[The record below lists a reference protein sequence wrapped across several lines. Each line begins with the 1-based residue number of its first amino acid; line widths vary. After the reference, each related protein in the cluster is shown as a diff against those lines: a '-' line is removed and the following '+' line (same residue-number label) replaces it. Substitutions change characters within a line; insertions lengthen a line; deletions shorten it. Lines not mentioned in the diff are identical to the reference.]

1 MNFALILLVLTVVT
15 GVLYAVD
22 VLKFRKLRERRYASF
37 YGLTSKP
44 FQLRLDPQFYF
55 PSDQQRRAT
64 AYLEYGMQQNEGFV
78 VITGPFGVGKTTIVR
93 KMLDGLDPEKVVVA
107 HLEIASDNADDIL
120 RLVGAAFG
128 VSARSGEKSEIQLAL
143 EAFLIGLTSKGK
155 CCLLIVDEA
164 QNLSPKAVEELRLLS
179 NSLFG
184 NQPLLRIFL
193 VGQPEFRDTLKSPKL
208 AQFRQRVVASCNI
221 DPMDEDETRGYIEHR
236 LQCAGANGSPTFT
249 PDSFRVIF
257 KATNG
262 IPRRINAI
270 CDRLLL
276 SGFINNKKEFS
287 AKDVDEVSRKASE
300 EVRDANRGIAPALD
314 VLGEPKEAKEP
325 LWVEWGASFF
335 PVILIVFVLR
345 SFLFE
350 PFKIPSG
357 SMLPTLEIGDF
368 ILVNKFTYGIRLPV
382 INKKIISINQPQRG
396 DVMVFRYPENPSL
409 DYIKRVV
416 GIPGDTVAYQYK
428 RLTVN
433 GQPVDSTK
441 IFDYHHPER
450 LYYSDQFVAKMGKV
464 EHRYLNDS
472 DAPAFIPDATQF
484 PYRENCTYNA
494 AGVICKVPPGHYFM
508 MGDNRD
514 NSRDSRFWGFV
525 PDENIVGK
533 AVFIWFHMYSL
544 IPPKGLDLS
553 RIGSF
558 N

>member
-300 EVRDANRGIAPALD
+300 EVRDANRGMVRALE

-325 LWVEWGASFF
+325 
-335 PVILIVFVLR
+335 
-345 SFLFE
+345 
-350 PFKIPSG
+350 
-357 SMLPTLEIGDF
+357 
-368 ILVNKFTYGIRLPV
+368 
-382 INKKIISINQPQRG
+382 
-396 DVMVFRYPENPSL
+396 
-409 DYIKRVV
+409 
-416 GIPGDTVAYQYK
+416 
-428 RLTVN
+428 
-433 GQPVDSTK
+433 
-441 IFDYHHPER
+441 
-450 LYYSDQFVAKMGKV
+450 
-464 EHRYLNDS
+464 
-472 DAPAFIPDATQF
+472 
-484 PYRENCTYNA
+484 
-494 AGVICKVPPGHYFM
+494 
-508 MGDNRD
+508 
-514 NSRDSRFWGFV
+514 
-525 PDENIVGK
+525 
-533 AVFIWFHMYSL
+533 
-544 IPPKGLDLS
+544 
-553 RIGSF
+553 
-558 N
+558 